1 MVKPAHRIHVSIAHA
16 DGRFQ
21 FVVLHPSLVAVTAR
35 EAERLAVQAEGGL
48 LQRGQTR
55 MDVDGNGTP
64 VWSVT
69 LSANAAAARYWGP
82 QAIRARLA
90 AGTV

>member
-1 MVKPAHRIHVSIAHA
+1 MTKPAARIHVNIAFA

-21 FVVLHPSLVAVTAR
+21 FFALHPSLVATTAR
-35 EAERLAVQAEGGL
+35 EAERLAVEAEGGF
-48 LQRGQTR
+48 LQRGRTH

-69 LSANAAAARYWGP
+69 ISANAAAARYWGP
-82 QAIRARLA
+82 KAIRARLA
-90 AGTV
+90 EGKL